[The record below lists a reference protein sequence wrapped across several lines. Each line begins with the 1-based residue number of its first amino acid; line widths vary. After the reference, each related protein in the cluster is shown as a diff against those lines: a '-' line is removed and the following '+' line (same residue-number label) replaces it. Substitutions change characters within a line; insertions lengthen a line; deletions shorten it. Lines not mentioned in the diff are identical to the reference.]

1 MIPPRRP
8 DWQPCLFAYLAE
20 VARRPLAPGQ
30 HDCALFAAGALEAMT
45 GVDPAAEWRGR
56 YTSFNAGLKA
66 LKKAGFRDHIALV
79 ASHFTEVAPAFAQ
92 VGDLGVIRLPGELPA
107 LGIFTGEHLAVLRD
121 SGLGFV
127 LREMASEAWRVP

>member
-8 DWQPCLFAYLAE
+8 DWQPCLFAYLAD
-20 VARRPLAPGQ
+20 VTRRPLAPGR
-30 HDCALFAAGALEAMT
+30 HDCALFAAGAVEAMT
-45 GVDPAAEWRGR
+45 GVDPAAAWRGR

-79 ASHFTEVAPAFAQ
+79 ASHFPEVAPAFAQ
-92 VGDLGVIRLPGELPA
+92 VGDLGVIRLLGELPA

-127 LREMASEAWRVP
+127 PREMAPEAWRVP